1 MCIRDRSGTMN
12 IFFKRNNELITPP
25 LSDSILP
32 GITRDSI
39 IKLANLKGI
48 ECLEEKI
55 DLEQMISG
63 YESGSISEAFGVG
76 TAAAVANITSITHK
90 DQKLLFKMNKNGLA
104 EKLKTILQNIQFGKS
119 EDPFG
124 WRVKVN

>member
-1 MCIRDRSGTMN
+1 MGWCDDEIKEILLRIQNDLFIVG
-12 IFFKRNNELITPP
+12 
-25 LSDSILP
+25 SD
-32 GITRDSI
+32 
-39 IKLANLKGI
+39 LANPDMSKN
-48 ECLEEKI
+48 EMRTTDEMVTFLEEKI

>member
-1 MCIRDRSGTMN
+1 M
-12 IFFKRNNELITPP
+12 ITPA

-39 IKLANLKGI
+39 IKLANHNGI
-48 ECLEEKI
+48 ECIEEKI
-55 DLEQMISG
+55 DLEEMIKG

-90 DQKLLFKMNKNGLA
+90 NQKLVFKFNENGFA
-104 EKLKTILQNIQFGKS
+104 EKLKTNLQNIQFGRS
-119 EDPFG
+119 QDPFG
-124 WRVKVN
+124 WRVKIN